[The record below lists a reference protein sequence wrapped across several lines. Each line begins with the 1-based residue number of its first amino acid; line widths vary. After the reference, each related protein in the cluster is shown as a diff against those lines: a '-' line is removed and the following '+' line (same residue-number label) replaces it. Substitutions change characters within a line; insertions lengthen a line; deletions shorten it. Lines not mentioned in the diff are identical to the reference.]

1 VPGQQPALHT
11 RRGVHGGPGGP
22 AAGDQDRAR
31 PAEAAKLLDRL
42 AHDALVVRGVAE
54 PDDEES
60 AEPEL
65 DDEDELDGGGP
76 DVTDVVEV
84 DA

>member
-1 VPGQQPALHT
+1 
-11 RRGVHGGPGGP
+11 
-22 AAGDQDRAR
+22 
-31 PAEAAKLLDRL
+31 
-42 AHDALVVRGVAE
+42 VVRGVTE

-65 DDEDELDGGGP
+65 EDELDGEDP
-76 DVTDVVEV
+76 DATDAVEV

>member
-1 VPGQQPALHT
+1 
-11 RRGVHGGPGGP
+11 
-22 AAGDQDRAR
+22 
-31 PAEAAKLLDRL
+31 
-42 AHDALVVRGVAE
+42 VVRGVAE
-54 PDDEES
+54 LDDEES

-76 DVTDVVEV
+76 DATDVVEV